1 MQARYSNKYQ
11 KYEDESNSKNK
22 NRIYRNFIALILFAI
37 SGSARQSNNGRKESM
52 RYEPT

>member
-1 MQARYSNKYQ
+1 MDQRAKIKIEYIEIS
-11 KYEDESNSKNK
+11 
-22 NRIYRNFIALILFAI
+22 LTLFAI